1 MINYQIFFN
10 YAQTVIVAV
19 FVNSDVLRV
28 TTENMLRSSE
38 SRAIFMMPV
47 LVRAWAVMRSCRSS
61 QID

>member
-47 LVRAWAVMRSCRSS
+47 LVRA
-61 QID
+61 